1 MHLNHPEPPWW
12 GFPAPN
18 LPRAMEKL
26 SSTKLVPAAHT
37 PSVPHRMVYRDHTYL
52 SSLAEERHR
61 DQASFPMKSRLSIDA
76 F

>member
-26 SSTKLVPAAHT
+26 SSTKLVPAAKK
-37 PSVPHRMVYRDHTYL
+37 VGDLVY
-52 SSLAEERHR
+52 
-61 DQASFPMKSRLSIDA
+61 
-76 F
+76 